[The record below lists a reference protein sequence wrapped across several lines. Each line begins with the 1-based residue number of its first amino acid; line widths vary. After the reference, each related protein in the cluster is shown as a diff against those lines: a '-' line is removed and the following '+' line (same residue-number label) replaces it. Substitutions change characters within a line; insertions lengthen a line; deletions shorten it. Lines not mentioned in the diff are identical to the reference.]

1 MSVAFKNLGINKDHL
16 FEQVKEAIDNITNTL
31 EHIENTINSIV
42 PDNKVDDFD
51 LLSLREGLE
60 LNKEK
65 FKAVKQEF
73 RRAGGYEELLY
84 SAVKS
89 VNCLIKGVAVS
100 AALHNAIV
108 HFCLPEEEKAVTEL
122 QGRAVTEL
130 QGRAATELQEEI
142 LSQGEEV
149 LLQEAE
155 PQEEVKRRGRGRPAR
170 KTRKVPRPK
179 AAQTTRVALDVEPV
193 LFPQK
198 ELKVNTLLRHAD
210 REMERCVDCGISFE
224 ETEEKGI
231 LECPV
236 CGTQA
241 FQESEGD
248 RQEHT
253 VIQATETK
261 HKRGGDQ
268 RFIELTQSIQGKLTI
283 RDKDRTLVDEAIVE
297 ARKAFPHG
305 AEDYNDINA
314 WLRGTKVKSS
324 AAPKG
329 VKKYD
334 TIYKYAPHIYSKV
347 TGFELSSFTDREFAM
362 IEKVYSYI
370 SSNFRELHC
379 KLVSN
384 QSTKS
389 IKAEFFVDHLIDLYV
404 TDVRRQRAL
413 KAVIARKTSE
423 SNAGNELIWKYV
435 KEEYIKG

>member
-1 MSVAFKNLGINKDHL
+1 MSVTFKNLGINKDLL
-16 FEQVKEAIDNITNTL
+16 FEQIKEAVGNITRTL
-31 EHIENTINSIV
+31 EHIENTINTIV

-51 LLSLREGLE
+51 LISITEGLE

-65 FKAVKQEF
+65 FKSVKQEF

-89 VNCLIKGVAVS
+89 INCLIKGVAVI

-108 HFCLPEEEKAVTEL
+108 HFCLPEEEEL
-122 QGRAVTEL
+122 L
-130 QGRAATELQEEI
+130 PQEAEP
-142 LSQGEEV
+142 
-149 LLQEAE
+149 QEAE
-155 PQEEVKRRGRGRPAR
+155 PQEEFKRRGRGRPAR
-170 KTRKVPRPK
+170 GTRGVHRPK
-179 AAQTTRVALDVEPV
+179 VAPTARVALDAEPV
-193 LFPQK
+193 LFTQK

-210 REMERCVDCGISFE
+210 REIERCVDCDVPFE

-231 LECPV
+231 LECPL

-241 FQESEGD
+241 FQEAEGD

-253 VIQATETK
+253 VVQATETK

-268 RFIELTQSIQGKLTI
+268 RFVELTQSIQGKLTI
-283 RDKDRTLVDEAIVE
+283 RDKDRDLVDEAIVE

-314 WLRGTKVKSS
+314 WLHGTKVKSS

-329 VKKYD
+329 VKKYN

-389 IKAEFFVDHLIDLYV
+389 IKAEFFVDRLIDLYV

-423 SNAGNELIWKYV
+423 SNAGNELIWKHV
-435 KEEYIKG
+435 KEEYIKA